1 MFYILFYAYPPT
13 LCCVAGITCWTYPV
27 ASVRRARSSGTSHCA
42 VSWDGSSSLPSC
54 LAASSHLARS
64 FQCTSCSPLSFH
76 FFRALNVCLFPFSV
90 LFPLCCLLILF
101 LVLYCFVVV
110 VVVCWVVGFFGG
122 RRVVLGFD
130 FCFEFGPLRWQPW
143 KGRSLL
149 VKMIGHNR
157 RFNCFTHAGLVHQ

>member
-1 MFYILFYAYPPT
+1 MGHHTVQSPGMGRR
-13 LCCVAGITCWTYPV
+13 LCRPV
-27 ASVRRARSSGTSHCA
+27 SRHQVTWQGPSSARHARR
-42 VSWDGSSSLPSC
+42 C
-54 LAASSHLARS
+54 LS
-64 FQCTSCSPLSFH
+64 T